1 MAAVAGARAATP
13 LAVIRAAA
21 PPPEPFPDRVR
32 ILVAGPRGG
41 RMDRWAGVIEEAF
54 ARALPPETTLRQTLA
69 GGADG
74 VTAANQF
81 ETRVAPDGQTVLL
94 LPGEAPLAWLT
105 GDPRARFDVA
115 NWLPVMAGL
124 TSGVLVSRV
133 PASALRSGARLRV
146 ATSAPAGPEL
156 AALLGLHLM
165 GIEPVPAFGLHDAA
179 MSLQALRGRA
189 VDAVFL
195 LGPNVPSLLANA
207 AAAGATPLFTLG
219 VPTQSG
225 LHCDPL
231 LPEVPTALELMTAL
245 RGTPPTGSLAEAWRS
260 AADPRRPG
268 GAMAPRRDRGEPG
281 ASAERA
287 GRTPAG
293 RAGGKHRH
301 RRHRR
306 RLHCD
311 VGAAALARGA
321 VQLDAFLRRIL
332 SALYFYVT
340 TPGAVQGPLTPN
352 PSLRIDA
359 ALGIVIIEFHDQ
371 PGQVSST
378 IPTTRQIVWAGAA
391 VRP

>member
-260 AADPRRPG
+260 AA
-268 GAMAPRRDRGEPG
+268 
-281 ASAERA
+281 
-287 GRTPAG
+287 
-293 RAGGKHRH
+293 
-301 RRHRR
+301 
-306 RLHCD
+306 
-311 VGAAALARGA
+311 AATQIEFAL
-321 VQLDAFLRRIL
+321 VL
-332 SALYFYVT
+332 
-340 TPGAVQGPLTPN
+340 PPLTPADLVAQWRRAGTEASQALQ
-352 PSLRIDA
+352 PSAPGVRLLDARAANTATAAIAADSTAMLALRRWLA
-359 ALGIVIIEFHDQ
+359 ARFNWT
-371 PGQVSST
+371 PS
-378 IPTTRQIVWAGAA
+378 
-391 VRP
+391 